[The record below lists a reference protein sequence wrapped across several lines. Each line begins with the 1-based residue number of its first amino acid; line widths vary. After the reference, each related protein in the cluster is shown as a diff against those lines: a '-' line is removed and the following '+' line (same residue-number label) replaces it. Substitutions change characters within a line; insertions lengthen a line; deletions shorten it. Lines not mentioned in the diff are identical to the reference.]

1 MGVFAMSVY
10 RVHCSGRV
18 LFLAHELAELE
29 KIPGGC
35 RMEPF
40 LWCELE
46 SGHGGRHG
54 VKAQFAD
61 GPTVPDPYTIWML
74 WPDVDEFG
82 PSRELIVLPHCPRG
96 FLDGYVEGE
105 GCGLYENHPGRH
117 GWEFGPTLKTVTP
130 DMRAWLGRLDGDLDD
145 LDEDF

>member
-1 MGVFAMSVY
+1 MSVY

-29 KIPGGC
+29 KIPGGL

-46 SGHGGRHG
+46 SGHEGRHA
-54 VKAQFAD
+54 VKAQFAG

-74 WPDVDEFG
+74 WPDADEFG
-82 PSRELIVLPHCPRG
+82 P
-96 FLDGYVEGE
+96 
-105 GCGLYENHPGRH
+105 GR
-117 GWEFGPTLKTVTP
+117 
-130 DMRAWLGRLDGDLDD
+130 
-145 LDEDF
+145 